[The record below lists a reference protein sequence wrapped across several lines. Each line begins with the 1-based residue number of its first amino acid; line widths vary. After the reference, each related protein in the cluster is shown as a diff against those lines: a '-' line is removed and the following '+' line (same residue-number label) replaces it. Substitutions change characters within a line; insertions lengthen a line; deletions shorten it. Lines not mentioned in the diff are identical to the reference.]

1 MKIIRFNKI
10 SAKINN
16 SIHILTYELLADT
29 VPGRES
35 YGIII
40 MDQTT
45 GGVEMLLDLTS
56 LEYRAEEFYYKLIQ
70 GRATP
75 MSLKELAED
84 FLAE

>member
-45 GGVEMLLDLTS
+45 GAVEMLLDLTS
-56 LEYRAEEFYYKLIQ
+56 LEYRAEEFYLKLIQ

-75 MSLKELAED
+75 ISLKELAED

>member
-16 SIHILTYELLADT
+16 TIHILTYELLSDT

-35 YGIII
+35 YGIVI

-45 GGVEMLLDLTS
+45 GSVEMILDLTS
-56 LEYRAEEFYYKLIQ
+56 LEYKAEEFYLRLIQ

-75 MSLKELAED
+75 ITLKDLADD